1 MSKAWKVILV
11 LVFVLAGAL
20 TAGYL
25 VARPFGQNGNGSN
38 GTRAE
43 AKIPA
48 VVCLGHVDVEG
59 GLAAIGSAKVGR
71 VVEVC
76 VAEGASVNQG
86 DALLKLDD
94 RSAKLAADKERANV
108 ESARLKLARA
118 EQDLQL
124 HPSRVAQIRAASESA
139 QYRLNSAKHQLQR
152 QEDLLKINNANLEE
166 VRAAESQVKEQEA
179 QVRAAKERLAE
190 FEKSNPQLSV
200 SEMKSEL
207 AAAEALALAADYA
220 VEQHTVRA
228 PMAGT
233 VLRIQTGVG
242 EMVGGNATAAPITFR
257 PNRPLI
263 VRAEVEQEFVRRL
276 EVGQSARIRDES
288 GGDAVWTG
296 SLTRIAGWYS
306 ARRTRHENPSAF
318 KDVPTVECIIQLT
331 DPQPPLRIG
340 QRVQVTIDQ

>member
-1 MSKAWKVILV
+1 MSKVWKVILV
-11 LVFVLAGAL
+11 LGFVLAGAL

-25 VARPFGQNGNGSN
+25 VARPFGQNGNIST
-38 GTRAE
+38 GTRSE
-43 AKIPA
+43 SNVPA

-59 GLAAIGSAKVGR
+59 GLSTIGSAKAGR

-94 RSAKLAADKERANV
+94 RAAKLTADKERANV
-108 ESARLKLARA
+108 ESAKLKLARA

-124 HPSRVAQIRAASESA
+124 HPSRVAQIRAALESA
-139 QYRLNSAKHQLQR
+139 QHRLESAKHQLQR

-179 QVRAAKERLAE
+179 QVRAAKERLTE

-200 SEMKSEL
+200 RERKSEL

-220 VEQHTVRA
+220 VEQHIVRA
-228 PMAGT
+228 PLAGT
-233 VLRIQTGVG
+233 VLRIQVGVG
-242 EMVGGNATAAPITFR
+242 EMIGGSASAAPITFC
-257 PNRPLI
+257 PKRPLI

-276 EVGQSARIRDES
+276 KVGQSAKIRDES
-288 GGDAVWTG
+288 GGNTVWTG
-296 SLTRIAGWYS
+296 SLARIAGWYS
-306 ARRTRHENPSAF
+306 ARRARNENPSAF
-318 KDVPTVECIIQLT
+318 KDVPTVECIIHLN